1 MTRSIA
7 CPLSFAFAS
16 WLVIAGTACEGRV
29 IGASGAGG
37 STGGGAGAAGQ
48 GGMAGSG
55 DGGSVGTGGRSG
67 TGGSGSGGSGVA
79 PPWSAGNPNGSC
91 SAGIPTKLQS
101 VTISQPDRTVG
112 TGTAASCTF
121 AALQAAVTAGGLITF
136 NCGAAPVTIPVTAT
150 LKVPSNKNTVI
161 DGNRKIT
168 LDGGGAV
175 QIMRFESA
183 NFQANDFGLTLQ
195 HIAMVNGKTTPTQM
209 IPTAQAPCS
218 QGYND
223 GQGGALYM
231 RDGYL
236 VVVDSIFTNN
246 QAAPLGPDTGGGAIY
261 VLGSKGGVWIGGST
275 FTNNQASNAG
285 AVGGLF
291 SQLNIYNSLFTGNH
305 AIGHDANNND
315 PTMCSAMNN
324 GQNEIGSG
332 GNGGAIYSDGNDVNV
347 LLCGDAVL
355 NNAAGVNAFG
365 GGLFFTSN
373 NFGGSLSI
381 ADTTLTGNTGGHWTQ
396 VPNGTAN
403 AGTAVGTNCKSVT
416 ISTSTIQGLNGV
428 P

>member
-1 MTRSIA
+1 VLGPTG
-7 CPLSFAFAS
+7 
-16 WLVIAGTACEGRV
+16 AG
-29 IGASGAGG
+29 SSNGAGG
-37 STGGGAGAAGQ
+37 SNGGGAGAGGLA
-48 GGMAGSG
+48 GMAGSG
-55 DGGSVGTGGRSG
+55 TGNGGSVGA
-67 TGGSGSGGSGVA
+67 TGGSGSGGSGSGGSSGA
-79 PPWSAGNPNGSC
+79 PPWNAGNPNGSC

-101 VTISQPDRTVG
+101 VTISQPDRIVG

-136 NCGAAPVTIPVTAT
+136 NCGATPVTIPVTAT

-175 QIMRFESA
+175 QIMRFDSA

-195 HIAMVNGKTTPTQM
+195 HIAMVNGKSTPTQM
-209 IPTAQAPCS
+209 IPTALAPCS
-218 QGYND
+218 QGFND

-315 PTMCSAMNN
+315 PTMCTAMNN

-355 NNAAGVNAFG
+355 NNAAGVKAFG